1 MLKLKQ
7 FSLHP
12 FMIMNIYPLILF
24 LLFLWTKDET
34 LFLVSTCVVLGFVSI
49 TIHELGHVFAGY
61 VVGSKLHF
69 MSAGPILLLPG
80 KQGKFRVAL
89 NSDLDMMLGMV
100 GSYIPSNQLSNKVL
114 QKKLIPVC
122 LGGPLATLF
131 AIVTGFLVRLMPIE
145 NGWLWDATS
154 YFIILNIA
162 IFISTAFP
170 FSSYTDGGKILELIR
185 GRNMEPYRIANQY
198 LNPDFK
204 LTAPAVND
212 CEQQLDET
220 PQLSQCFQTGLM
232 LIQSHSQNRNYE
244 RSLQIIDQLTS
255 KLTKGDDPIMENLI
269 YFYRGLLLWASKS
282 DIDEDTLQ
290 RLKNIN
296 YTYTRSFCYLAEAMI
311 HYAEGHQTDKRQ
323 KLLQH
328 SKKWLYKL
336 MDHRQEDIFTH
347 AIDSIQK
354 NEMCA

>member
-1 MLKLKQ
+1 MLKFKQ

-12 FMIMNIYPLILF
+12 FTLTIIYPIILF
-24 LLFLWTKDET
+24 FLFLWTKEDT
-34 LFLVSTCVVLGFVSI
+34 FLLVFTCSLLGFTCL
-49 TIHELGHVFAGY
+49 TIHELGHVFADY
-61 VVGSKLHF
+61 VMGSKLHF

-89 NSDLDMMLGMV
+89 NSDLYMMCGMAS
-100 GSYIPSNQLSNKVL
+100 SYIPSNHLSNKVL
-114 QKKLIPVC
+114 QKKLIPAY
-122 LGGPLATLF
+122 LGGPLANLF

-145 NGWLWDATS
+145 NEWLWDATS

-162 IFISTAFP
+162 ILIGTAFP

-185 GRNMEPYRIANQY
+185 GQNMESYRLWNHH
-198 LNPDFK
+198 LNPNFT
-204 LTAPAVND
+204 LTASTVNA

-220 PQLSQCFQTGLM
+220 PELSKSYHLGIMIIHYHT
-232 LIQSHSQNRNYE
+232 QNLNYE
-244 RSLQIIDQLTS
+244 RSLHIIDQLAS
-255 KLTKGDDPIMENLI
+255 KLTKGDGPIMENLI
-269 YFYRGLLLWASKS
+269 YFYRGLFLWASKS
-282 DIDEDTLQ
+282 DIDEDTLK

-311 HYAEGHQTDKRQ
+311 HYGEGHQTDNRQ

-328 SKKWLYKL
+328 SKKWLYKI
-336 MDHRQEDIFTH
+336 MDHRQEDIITY